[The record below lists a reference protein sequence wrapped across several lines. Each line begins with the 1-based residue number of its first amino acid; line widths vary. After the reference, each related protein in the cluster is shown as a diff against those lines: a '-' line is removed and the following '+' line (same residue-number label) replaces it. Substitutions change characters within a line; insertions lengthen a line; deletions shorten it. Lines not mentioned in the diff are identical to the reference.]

1 MVCREQWDTWHR
13 GARREPASHNGDMER
28 RRANR
33 LNWNRVLER
42 RFDVVHLQSPT
53 FTGYVTRLF
62 LDRVSEPL
70 HKELLGRRYCLAD
83 SGYCWL
89 QHFPAGSRHTV
100 TTMIDSNGAVVQWY
114 IDICAS
120 HGVDADGIPWFEDL
134 YLDIVVLPSR
144 EAILQDADELN
155 AALVEG
161 KISETQYELAWEE
174 AHTLMRDIANG
185 TMPLLDLAVEHL
197 RDHFA
202 G

>member
-1 MVCREQWDTWHR
+1 
-13 GARREPASHNGDMER
+13 MER
-28 RRANR
+28 RPANR
-33 LNWNRVLER
+33 LNWQRILER
-42 RFDVVHLQSPT
+42 RFDVVYLQSPT
-53 FTGYVTRLF
+53 FTGYVTRLL
-62 LDRVSEPL
+62 LDQVSEPL
-70 HKELLGRRYCLAD
+70 QKELRGHRYCLAD

-89 QHFPAGSRHTV
+89 QHFPEGSHHTV
-100 TTMIDSNGAVVQWY
+100 TTMVDATGVVVQWY

-144 EAILQDADELN
+144 EAMLLDADELD

-161 KISETQYELAWEE
+161 KITETQYHLAWEE
-174 AHTLMRDIANG
+174 VRSLLLGIANG

-202 G
+202 GSPPLNAPAVPYQRVEGSPHQPQ